1 MQTLFEILKQDKDV
15 AAVLKAAKGRET
27 LAVGGVDEAFK
38 ALFLSLIAAEAKVPI
53 VYIMTSDFQARK
65 MQQQLEKHC
74 MLYPAPAPY
83 APVSAAYDRKTD
95 FMRIEALRCL
105 NEGRRCFIVTS
116 IEAVGQKVNP
126 FLFDHLPIIEK
137 GAQADIGH
145 LVETFSHLGYER
157 VDVVEAKGQVAVR
170 GSILDI
176 YPVGADMPVRL
187 DFFDDEIE
195 SLKTFDALTQSS
207 VNMIER
213 VAICPAKEGVYAEGE
228 RAVHLARV
236 NEEIQSRCKGIS
248 SLEGDVREVEENL
261 QQLGLTLS
269 DRYDYIDFR
278 GLETAAFEK
287 SFLSYT
293 QNACVILDQP
303 RQLQQAYLSFLKN
316 YRSMYQ
322 QMFEKG
328 KMLRCEAHKYF
339 DMDELSTY
347 IQNVP
352 ALTMDVLTPAGM
364 HPVVELSIRAIARE
378 YRNYAA
384 VSDMLSQYH
393 KNDVK
398 ILFAIQEEAQRQA
411 VDALLTAIGLNV
423 YDKNIGFI
431 EAALP
436 TGLEL
441 GKLKTAII
449 PATHFAGASKQ
460 QKKARTGSGRD
471 SMKFF
476 SDIAD
481 GDYVVHD
488 IHGIGIYQGTQQV
501 LSEGVRKDYAVI
513 EYAQSA
519 TMYIPID
526 QMDKVQKYIGSDE
539 RKPRLSR
546 LGSADFKESKA
557 KIKRSV
563 KEMAAE
569 LVALYSA
576 REQTAGFAFAPD
588 SVWQKEFDA
597 SFMYEETAEQLKC
610 IAEIKRDMESPTPMD
625 RLLCGD
631 VGYGK
636 TEVAQR
642 AAFKAVDNGKQVAVL
657 VPTTVLAMQHYNNF
671 VSRFSTFPINIEMLS
686 RFRTKKQQ
694 AEIASRVAAG
704 SIDILIGTHRILSDD
719 VRFKDLGLL
728 IIDEEQRFGVKHKEK
743 IKQLKQN
750 VDVLTLTATPIP
762 RTLHMSMVGIR
773 DISLIDEPPANRI
786 PVLTS
791 VLAYDADIVQNA
803 ILQELAQGGQVYYV
817 YNNVKDIEKKLYK
830 LRALVPEA
838 MIEYAHGQMSE
849 GKLERMMTDFIQK
862 KFNVFLCTTIIE
874 NGLDIPSA
882 NTIII
887 ENAHRLGLAQLYQL
901 RGRVGR
907 SERQAYAYIMYPE
920 NKILP
925 VDAEK
930 RLKAIRDFTSFGSGH
945 KIAMRDLQIRGAG
958 NILGLSQS
966 GHFGD
971 VGYEMYA
978 RILKEVVDEA
988 QGVVQ
993 DALPQAEVDLLIN
1006 AYIPDSYIP
1015 SAAQRMDVYREIAG
1029 LTEER
1034 QAAAFAETLAD
1045 RFGKLPQSALNIIDI
1060 GLIRHK
1066 AQALGILKI
1075 QQTSEVV
1082 KLIPTEKFDASIL
1095 QELFK
1100 HYTFKV
1106 HRTKTGEE
1114 EIHFKNTTMLPI
1126 LQYLTK
1132 LLGDINSLYFS
1143 DTEI

>member
-1 MQTLFEILKQDKDV
+1 
-15 AAVLKAAKGRET
+15 
-27 LAVGGVDEAFK
+27 
-38 ALFLSLIAAEAKVPI
+38 
-53 VYIMTSDFQARK
+53 
-65 MQQQLEKHC
+65 
-74 MLYPAPAPY
+74 
-83 APVSAAYDRKTD
+83 
-95 FMRIEALRCL
+95 
-105 NEGRRCFIVTS
+105 
-116 IEAVGQKVNP
+116 
-126 FLFDHLPIIEK
+126 
-137 GAQADIGH
+137 
-145 LVETFSHLGYER
+145 
-157 VDVVEAKGQVAVR
+157 
-170 GSILDI
+170 
-176 YPVGADMPVRL
+176 
-187 DFFDDEIE
+187 
-195 SLKTFDALTQSS
+195 
-207 VNMIER
+207 
-213 VAICPAKEGVYAEGE
+213 
-228 RAVHLARV
+228 
-236 NEEIQSRCKGIS
+236 
-248 SLEGDVREVEENL
+248 
-261 QQLGLTLS
+261 
-269 DRYDYIDFR
+269 
-278 GLETAAFEK
+278 
-287 SFLSYT
+287 
-293 QNACVILDQP
+293 
-303 RQLQQAYLSFLKN
+303 
-316 YRSMYQ
+316 
-322 QMFEKG
+322 
-328 KMLRCEAHKYF
+328 
-339 DMDELSTY
+339 
-347 IQNVP
+347 
-352 ALTMDVLTPAGM
+352 
-364 HPVVELSIRAIARE
+364 
-378 YRNYAA
+378 
-384 VSDMLSQYH
+384 
-393 KNDVK
+393 
-398 ILFAIQEEAQRQA
+398 
-411 VDALLTAIGLNV
+411 
-423 YDKNIGFI
+423 
-431 EAALP
+431 
-436 TGLEL
+436 
-441 GKLKTAII
+441 
-449 PATHFAGASKQ
+449 
-460 QKKARTGSGRD
+460 
-471 SMKFF
+471 
-476 SDIAD
+476 
-481 GDYVVHD
+481 
-488 IHGIGIYQGTQQV
+488 
-501 LSEGVRKDYAVI
+501 
-513 EYAQSA
+513 
-519 TMYIPID
+519 
-526 QMDKVQKYIGSDE
+526 
-539 RKPRLSR
+539 
-546 LGSADFKESKA
+546 
-557 KIKRSV
+557 
-563 KEMAAE
+563 
-569 LVALYSA
+569 
-576 REQTAGFAFAPD
+576 
-588 SVWQKEFDA
+588 
-597 SFMYEETAEQLKC
+597 
-610 IAEIKRDMESPTPMD
+610 
-625 RLLCGD
+625 
-631 VGYGK
+631 
-636 TEVAQR
+636 
-642 AAFKAVDNGKQVAVL
+642 
-657 VPTTVLAMQHYNNF
+657 
-671 VSRFSTFPINIEMLS
+671 
-686 RFRTKKQQ
+686 
-694 AEIASRVAAG
+694 
-704 SIDILIGTHRILSDD
+704 
-719 VRFKDLGLL
+719 
-728 IIDEEQRFGVKHKEK
+728 
-743 IKQLKQN
+743 
-750 VDVLTLTATPIP
+750 
-762 RTLHMSMVGIR
+762 MSMVGIR